1 MMIENVWIIPLMPL
15 IGFLINGL
23 LGRKLPKA
31 LIGGVACGTMAVSF
45 LVSIGCFLHIL
56 AMPADNRFF
65 KQNLFL
71 WIGSGDFQCPIS
83 FTVDPLSIIMLL
95 VVTGVGFLIHVYSVG
110 YMHEEDSY
118 SRYFAY
124 LNLFVFFMLLLV
136 LGSNF
141 LVMFVGWEGVGLCS
155 YLLIG
160 YYWRKPSA
168 GDAGKKAFVMNRVG
182 DFGFILAIM
191 LIFVSLG
198 TIDFQQT
205 SLFAHTKL
213 EMGGT
218 VVTAITLLLFLGA
231 TGKSAQIPLYTWLPD
246 AMEGP
251 TPVSALIHAA
261 TMVTAGVYMIARCS
275 MLFMMAPLTMAV
287 VAAVGGA
294 TALFAATIGI
304 CQNDIKRVL
313 AYSTVSQLG
322 YMFLACGVG
331 AFSAAIF
338 HLMTHAFFK
347 ACLFLG
353 SGSVIH
359 GLHGEQDIRKMGG
372 LRTHMP
378 KTHLTFLVS
387 TLAIAGIPPLAGFF
401 SKDEILWKAL
411 VDGNP
416 LLWGLG
422 AMAALMTAF
431 YMFRLVYMTFYG
443 PSRVDP
449 HVHPHESPTV
459 MTLPLVVLA
468 GLALIGGFVG
478 IPIIEGGDRIGDFLQ
493 PVFATPAMHAGHAV
507 AHVERHSLGME
518 LGMMGLSVLIAL
530 TGIVLAFKLYMVR
543 TDLPAKIAERIKPFY
558 DMVFNKYYIDE
569 LYDAII
575 VNPLKE
581 FSNFLWKGF
590 DVVVIDG
597 LVNGTASFFKGLS
610 TQIRVVQNG
619 FVRNYALSFM
629 LGFVLIL
636 YLWAK

>member
-1 MMIENVWIIPLMPL
+1 MFEKVWIIPLMPL

-23 LGRKLPKA
+23 FGRMLSKKA
-31 LIGGVACGTMAVSF
+31 IGAVACGSMAVSF
-45 LVSIGCFLHIL
+45 LIAIGIFFQIIGL
-56 AMPADNRFF
+56 PAEERIF
-65 KQNLFL
+65 KQDLFL
-71 WIGSGDFQCPIS
+71 WIGSGAFQCNASLLI
-83 FTVDPLSIIMLL
+83 DPLSSIMIL

-118 SRYFAY
+118 SRYFCY

-136 LGSNF
+136 LGSNY
-141 LVMFVGWEGVGLCS
+141 LIMFIGWEGVGLCS

-160 YYWRKPSA
+160 YYWEKESA

-191 LIFVSLG
+191 LVFVSLG
-198 TIDFQQT
+198 TIDFMDSAQA
-205 SLFAHTKL
+205 AHEKL
-213 EMGGT
+213 EMGGAI
-218 VVTAITLLLFLGA
+218 VTAITLLLFLGA

-275 MLFMMAPLTMAV
+275 MLFMMAPVTMGI
-287 VAAVGGA
+287 VAIVGAA

-331 AFSAAIF
+331 AFSAAVF

-359 GLHGEQDIRKMGG
+359 GLHGEQDMRKMGG
-372 LRTHMP
+372 LRNHMP
-378 KTHLTFLVS
+378 YTYRTFLVS
-387 TLAIAGIPPLAGFF
+387 TLALAGIPPLAGFF
-401 SKDEILWKAL
+401 SKDEILWKAFS
-411 VDGNP
+411 DGNMV
-416 LLWGLG
+416 LWGLG
-422 AMAALMTAF
+422 ACGAFVTAF
-431 YMFRLVYMTFYG
+431 YMFRLVYMTFHG
-443 PSRVDP
+443 ASRVDP
-449 HVHPHESPTV
+449 HIHPHESPAV

-468 GLALIGGFVG
+468 GLAVVGGFVG
-478 IPIIEGGDRIGDFLQ
+478 IPIIEGGNRIADFLH
-493 PVFATPAMHAGHAV
+493 PVFAGHAQH
-507 AHVERHSLGME
+507 AAHGGGHVEHHNAGLE
-518 LGMMGLSVLIAL
+518 LGMMGISVLIAF
-530 TGIVLAFKLYMVR
+530 TGIILAFKLYMVR
-543 TDLPAKIAERIKPFY
+543 TDLPAKMAAKIKPVY
-558 DMVFNKYYIDE
+558 DMVFNKYYVDE
-569 LYDAII
+569 LYDALF
-575 VNPLKE
+575 VNPAKT

-590 DVVVIDG
+590 DVQVIDG
-597 LVNGTASFFKGLS
+597 LVNGVATLFRNLS
-610 TQIRVVQNG
+610 AGVRTLQTG

-629 LGFVLIL
+629 LGFVLIF
-636 YLWAK
+636 YFWVR